1 MISTTVLLVNIPE
14 LIGRFHP
21 VLVHLPIGILLL
33 AALFQLLSGKEKFQS
48 LHASTGI
55 ALFWGMLFAV
65 ASCISGYLLS
75 TTGDYDEDLIFKHQW
90 IGIAVAATSIIAN
103 YLYRRGN
110 KKNKWVM
117 IVMVLLII
125 ITGHLGGSITHGSD
139 YLTAAF
145 SSDSEEISATKRK
158 PIPDVQQAVAYSEV
172 VKPILESKCYGCH
185 GPNKQKGKLRLDQPE
200 FISKGGKDGK
210 VIVEG
215 KADESVLIKRVFL
228 PKENKDHMPPK
239 EKPQLSK
246 QDLELLHWWVS
257 SGADFTKKVN
267 QLSQTGKI
275 KPVLLALQ
283 SAEIPEEI
291 TLSDVPEKLIDKA
304 DPALIQKL
312 KERGVAIFPVAQN
325 SNYLSANFV
334 AVDSITEN
342 DLQLLESLKKQLI
355 SLKLGNSKIT
365 DANLTV
371 IAKLLSLTRLFLE
384 RTSVTDKGI
393 VQLKNLSQL
402 QYLNLVGT
410 KVTAKGL
417 EPLKELKN
425 LQRIFLYQ
433 TSIAGSEWDY
443 LKKLFPKAIL
453 DTGGY
458 KVPSLPT
465 DTVEVKA
472 PKTN

>member
-1 MISTTVLLVNIPE
+1 MISMAVLLVNIPA

-33 AALFQLLSGKEKFQS
+33 AALFQLMSQKEKFQS
-48 LHASTGI
+48 LHAATGI
-55 ALFWGMLFAV
+55 ALFWGMLFAI

-75 TTGDYDEDLIFKHQW
+75 TTGDYDEALIFKHQW
-90 IGIAVAATSIIAN
+90 LGIAVAAVSIIAN
-103 YLYRRGN
+103 YLHRKKN
-110 KKNKWVM
+110 KQNKWVM
-117 IVMVLLII
+117 ALMVLLIT
-125 ITGHLGGSITHGSD
+125 ITGHFGGSITHGSD
-139 YLTAAF
+139 YLTSAF
-145 SSDSEEISATKRK
+145 SSDSKEISIAKRK
-158 PIPDVQQAVAYSEV
+158 PLPDVQQAVAYSDV
-172 VKPILESKCYGCH
+172 IRPILESKCYNCH

-200 FISKGGKDGK
+200 FILKGGKDGE
-210 VIVEG
+210 VIIAG
-215 KADESVLIKRVFL
+215 KSDESALIRRIFL

-257 SGADFTKKVN
+257 SGADFNKKVN

-283 SAEIPEEI
+283 SEEIPNEI
-291 TLSDVPEKLIDKA
+291 ILSDIPEKPVEKA
-304 DPALIQKL
+304 DPAQIQKL
-312 KERGVAIFPVAQN
+312 KERGIAILPVAQN

-334 AVDSITEN
+334 AIDSITEN
-342 DLQLLESLKKQLI
+342 DLQLLEPLKRQLI
-355 SLKLGNSKIT
+355 SLKLGNAKIT
-365 DANLTV
+365 DTNLV
-371 IAKLLSLTRLFLE
+371 AIAKLISLTRLFLE

-393 VQLKNLSQL
+393 AQLKNLSQL

-417 EPLKELKN
+417 EQLKELKN
-425 LQRIFLYQ
+425 LQKIFLYQ
-433 TSIAGSEWDY
+433 TLITGNEWGS
-443 LKKLFPKAIL
+443 LKKMFPKTII

-458 KVPSLPT
+458 KVQALAN
-465 DTVEVKA
+465 DTIEVKP